1 MTLPGF
7 PEAAPL
13 AGLVGGVLIG
23 LAAAVM
29 LLGLGR
35 IAGVSGLA
43 AKAVGL
49 GGSGIASGGA
59 WMFVIGLPL
68 GALVVMLASGG
79 IDATFASP
87 ITLAIAGLIVGIG
100 TRLGSGCTSGHGV
113 CGVSRLSARSIVA
126 TLTFMPFILS
136 GSVATLTSLDFLGFG
151 LPVTAPSLGRL
162 LAEGKSSLDAPW
174 LALTGFLTVAI
185 MMPLLVFIGEAVR
198 DAFDPRKTFR

>member
-13 AGLVGGVLIG
+13 AGLAGGILIG

-29 LLGLGR
+29 LLILGR
-35 IAGVSGLA
+35 IAGVSGLT

-49 GGSGIASGGA
+49 GGSGIARSGA

-68 GALVVMLASGG
+68 GALIVMLASGG

-87 ITLAIAGLIVGIG
+87 VTLAIAGLVVGIG

-113 CGVSRLSARSIVA
+113 CGVSRLSGRSIVA
-126 TLTFMPFILS
+126 TLTFM
-136 GSVATLTSLDFLGFG
+136 ATGI
-151 LPVTAPSLGRL
+151 A
-162 LAEGKSSLDAPW
+162 
-174 LALTGFLTVAI
+174 TVAI
-185 MMPLLVFIGEAVR
+185 MNALGLEVL
-198 DAFDPRKTFR
+198 

>member
-1 MTLPGF
+1 MMLPGF

-13 AGLVGGVLIG
+13 AGLAGGILIG

-35 IAGVSGLA
+35 IAGVSGLT

-49 GGSGIASGGA
+49 GGSGIARSGA

-68 GALVVMLASGG
+68 GALIVMLASGG

-87 ITLAIAGLIVGIG
+87 VTLAIAGLVVGIG

-113 CGVSRLSARSIVA
+113 CGVSRLSGRSIVA
-126 TLTFMPFILS
+126 TLTFM
-136 GSVATLTSLDFLGFG
+136 ATGI
-151 LPVTAPSLGRL
+151 A
-162 LAEGKSSLDAPW
+162 
-174 LALTGFLTVAI
+174 TVAI
-185 MMPLLVFIGEAVR
+185 MNALGLEVL
-198 DAFDPRKTFR
+198 

>member
-59 WMFVIGLPL
+59 WMFVIGLSL
-68 GALVVMLASGG
+68 GALIVVLASGG
-79 IDATFASP
+79 ITATFASP
-87 ITLAIAGLIVGIG
+87 VVLAIAGLVVGVG

-113 CGVSRLSARSIVA
+113 CGVSRLSARSIAA
-126 TLTFMPFILS
+126 TVTFMAS
-136 GSVATLTSLDFLGFG
+136 GIA
-151 LPVTAPSLGRL
+151 
-162 LAEGKSSLDAPW
+162 
-174 LALTGFLTVAI
+174 TVAI
-185 MMPLLVFIGEAVR
+185 MN
-198 DAFDPRKTFR
+198 AFGLEVL

>member
-68 GALVVMLASGG
+68 GALIVVLASDG
-79 IDATFASP
+79 INATFASP
-87 ITLAIAGLIVGIG
+87 AALAIAGLVVGIG

-126 TLTFMPFILS
+126 TLTFM
-136 GSVATLTSLDFLGFG
+136 ATGI
-151 LPVTAPSLGRL
+151 A
-162 LAEGKSSLDAPW
+162 
-174 LALTGFLTVAI
+174 TVAI
-185 MMPLLVFIGEAVR
+185 MNALGLEVL
-198 DAFDPRKTFR
+198 